1 MGKKRHKKGWSCR
14 HGNYKE
20 IDKKE
25 ELRRFRGFQA
35 CTPIISERESLR
47 QSNGLSLRCFLSLL
61 LSNTLSLYL
70 FICTLLFQSIYS
82 ILLSDCLLYIR
93 CKFISSKR
101 RVKKR
106 RRISLEVRSKNYM
119 FKNWFFYL
127 KLIFKIFLCHILIL
141 KIKF

>member
-47 QSNGLSLRCFLSLL
+47 QSNALSLRCFLSLL

-70 FICTLLFQSIYS
+70 SICTLLFQSIYS
-82 ILLSDCLLYIR
+82 ILLSDCLLYIYTQQVYFFKKT
-93 CKFISSKR
+93 CEKTKADQFGSS
-101 RVKKR
+101 VKK
-106 RRISLEVRSKNYM
+106 LYV
-119 FKNWFFYL
+119 
-127 KLIFKIFLCHILIL
+127 
-141 KIKF
+141 